1 MPKKYRIKLSKS
13 EHQHLEKITKLQ
25 RVAASKK
32 QRARIFLLSDEN
44 RESGPLKDTE
54 ISERVGMS
62 LNSIERLRKQCHEM
76 GPLETLERKKRVT
89 PPRPAIIDGELEA
102 RLIAEAC
109 SEPPEGHARWTL
121 RLLADRLVE
130 LDLVEDISYETV
142 RVALKKTNFNLTG
155 KNTGASLKSET
166 LPS

>member
-1 MPKKYRIKLSKS
+1 
-13 EHQHLEKITKLQ
+13 
-25 RVAASKK
+25 
-32 QRARIFLLSDEN
+32 
-44 RESGPLKDTE
+44 
-54 ISERVGMS
+54 MS

>member
-1 MPKKYRIKLSKS
+1 MPKKYCIKLSKP
-13 EHQHLEKITKLQ
+13 ERLQLEKITNLQ

-32 QRARIFLLSDEN
+32 QRARIFLYSDES
-44 RESGPLKDTE
+44 RKGGPLKDTQ
-54 ISERVGMS
+54 IAERVGMS

-76 GPLETLERKKRVT
+76 GPLEALERKKRST
-89 PPRPAIIDGELEA
+89 PPSPSIIDGELEA

-109 SEPPEGHARWTL
+109 SNPPEGHARWTL

-130 LDLVEDISYETV
+130 LELVEEISYETV

-155 KNTGASLKSET
+155 KIIGVSPKSEMP
-166 LPS
+166 PS